1 MARKRKRREEEAGF
15 GESLEGFGDDAS
27 PAAPQRTRLTPV
39 DIQQKVFRLAFR
51 GYNERDVDEFLD
63 HVTEDLAALHEENK
77 RLREQLT
84 EGGGAG
90 TGGGPAARQQAEAIV
105 RQAREHAARL
115 IGEAERRTAEMGHE
129 AGGPPAPSS
138 YLVRER
144 EFLQTLASLVQEHAR
159 TLKEQARRARSTGEG
174 AASSAPAASAVAAP
188 AEQPEPGPDEGSEEG
203 SAAIAGTSPGQ
214 EGSAFEPSSE
224 DWAPGP
230 PPEAEPATEDPEGSR
245 GSGPSGPVAS
255 IEPRPEPRPEPP
267 PEPDRGSPARVET
280 ASASTAEGPSEAASE
295 RSGGQDPLLSAWE
308 TAFMGDEGETAA
320 TPADAGDARRR
331 DHADE
336 PSLRELFWG
345 EE

>member
-15 GESLEGFGDDAS
+15 GESLEGFGGDAA
-27 PAAPQRTRLTPV
+27 PAAAERTRLTPV
-39 DIQQKVFRLAFR
+39 DVQQKVFRLAFR

-63 HVTEDLAALHEENK
+63 QVTEDLAALHEENK

-90 TGGGPAARQQAEAIV
+90 AGGGPAARQQAEAIV

-115 IGEAERRTAEMGHE
+115 IEEAERRTAGTAP
-129 AGGPPAPSS
+129 AGGGQAPSS

-144 EFLQTLASLVQEHAR
+144 EFLQTLASLVQQHAR
-159 TLKEQARRARSTGEG
+159 TLKEQARRVRSTAE
-174 AASSAPAASAVAAP
+174 SATPAAAPVAAP
-188 AEQPEPGPDEGSEEG
+188 AEEPEPVGAPEEG
-203 SAAIAGTSPGQ
+203 SSPAAVVSTEDEAPSEPAS
-214 EGSAFEPSSE
+214 EGSP
-224 DWAPGP
+224 PGP
-230 PPEAEPATEDPEGSR
+230 SPTPGPGTDDPEGSR
-245 GSGPSGPVAS
+245 GSAPSGPTAS
-255 IEPRPEPRPEPP
+255 IAPQPEPR
-267 PEPDRGSPARVET
+267 PARVET
-280 ASASTAEGPSEAASE
+280 ASASTAEGPSEAASD

-308 TAFMGDEGETAA
+308 TAFMSGEGETAP

-331 DHADE
+331 DGADE